1 MNIVQL
7 QEQLKN
13 FSQEQLVREM
23 QMPSGNTPQFL
34 VLGEI
39 MRRKKM
45 QEDFAAQQ
53 GGAPQSTV
61 AEDAVAA
68 AGVPQ
73 AGLAGMARNMA
84 PQTDMAQNTGVVAM
98 ATGGPVKKMAK
109 GDKIVRGGKI
119 LTEQEDGSYKDERG
133 RTVRSAEED
142 LLAGIAS
149 FRAIPSRAGEALSD
163 ISASMADEANA
174 RLIEQ
179 SRALQGE
186 QAFGMR
192 AGPDTSYRYPEVP
205 AVDVSAMDRVGM
217 ALEGRSGFPTGMPTP
232 QELAMAAAQP
242 SLPPAPLPA
251 FGPGFEYAGRSTPA
265 PVDREQEAIAAR
277 NELLGGLV
285 SRFDQQAMMEPGAGR
300 SGFATDEGESAYDR
314 IMRAAAASTAP
325 GGGQGLP
332 TGPAP
337 IPERGL
343 ARQAQFEPSYPES
356 PETPRKIYQPPPAP
370 DRSGTTGTNVVPDV
384 AGAIASIPEFLST
397 EVRIGP
403 DGTVTTVPPEKEP
416 AGRADRDQQG
426 AAAIP
431 TVEEVVADRAAREA
445 ATKTTTQPP
454 AGGGGGGG
462 GGAGGAG
469 GMSSYEQELMNML
482 NRREKA
488 AQQDK
493 WLALAQVGLNL
504 MASTQP
510 TLLGALGEAG
520 VKGVEAART
529 ARDQYDKDRL
539 DLLGEIEQSR
549 AARAAA
555 AARSARSAASG
566 GIGGLKL
573 KDYLGQLE
581 NVATSKAE
589 QLKLITGGMDPTM
602 AIEAAIEAGDNAR
615 ASEIKS
621 AYDATIAAYR
631 EYDNTVAFIGGAG
644 ATPVE
649 EDDTNIDAADQ

>member
-73 AGLAGMARNMA
+73 DGLAGMARNMA

-163 ISASMADEANA
+163 ISASMANEANA

-217 ALEGRSGFPTGMPTP
+217 ALEGRSGFPTGMPT
-232 QELAMAAAQP
+232 
-242 SLPPAPLPA
+242 
-251 FGPGFEYAGRSTPA
+251 
-265 PVDREQEAIAAR
+265 REEEAIAAR

-300 SGFATDEGESAYDR
+300 SGIETGRSRGVTAPAGFVPMDDLAARIAAGEAAR
-314 IMRAAAASTAP
+314 EMRAGPATGGRSGVVAPQYTEDTVFDQMSGVPISGGGVQGEVPGVTTGSLIQDLILSDEAKRQVADINAKVAAAKAP
-325 GGGQGLP
+325 
-332 TGPAP
+332 
-337 IPERGL
+337 
-343 ARQAQFEPSYPES
+343 
-356 PETPRKIYQPPPAP
+356 
-370 DRSGTTGTNVVPDV
+370 VP
-384 AGAIASIPEFLST
+384 
-397 EVRIGP
+397 
-403 DGTVTTVPPEKEP
+403 
-416 AGRADRDQQG
+416 GRADRDQQG
-426 AAAIP
+426 AAAVP

-454 AGGGGGGG
+454 AGGGGGG
-462 GGAGGAG
+462 GGAG

-539 DLLGEIEQSR
+539 DLLGAIEQSR

-555 AARSARSAASG
+555 AAKAARGAASG
-566 GIGGLKL
+566 GIGGLRL
-573 KDYLGQLE
+573 KDYLSAINDDIERIDTILANPPMATMTPKEEMDRKNLALE
-581 NVATSKAE
+581 RDALVAKRYSLLYEDGMTIQDEDTSF
-589 QLKLITGGMDPTM
+589 
-602 AIEAAIEAGDNAR
+602 
-615 ASEIKS
+615 S
-621 AYDATIAAYR
+621 A
-631 EYDNTVAFIGGAG
+631 
-644 ATPVE
+644 VE
-649 EDDTNIDAADQ
+649 